1 MKKSKNIVDVL
12 HGSLNAEGMGGIGM
26 SIFSLHFA
34 AAAAYFF
41 HLLSNVHRSSLKT
54 FAAAAAAAGGARAR

>member
-34 AAAAYFF
+34 AAAYFF

-54 FAAAAAAAGGARAR
+54 FAAAAAAGGARAR